1 MYRIHSGNM
10 VRNPRTR
17 KGNAGKMRTDS
28 MFDVLGGIVLVA
40 LATTIVTSRYTAA
53 QVTAAGNA
61 FSGVIAAA
69 LGKGSIN
76 R

>member
-1 MYRIHSGNM
+1 
-10 VRNPRTR
+10 
-17 KGNAGKMRTDS
+17 MRADS

-40 LATTIVTSRYTAA
+40 LATTIVTSRHTAG
-53 QVTAAGNA
+53 QITAAGNA
-61 FSGVIAAA
+61 MSGLIAAS